1 MNRLPCI
8 AAGLIILGSLVVG
21 VSPSS
26 GGTSTPVLDAEAI
39 SLPLGLLWKF
49 SSVDVGTELPARNI
63 PTAPVIS
70 GDTVYVCAR
79 GMTAEKVPTTS
90 VYALSL
96 ETGEKLW
103 DHVLEGTV
111 FGTPALADDTLWV
124 SDSQGYLYALDVR
137 NQGRER
143 SRFQLGTSSRC
154 SPVVHD
160 GVVYVGDDG
169 GLVLAVDAKALQEK
183 WRFQARGQVKARV
196 AVSAE
201 HKYVYVSSGE
211 PRLHVLHM
219 ATGVEAWNY
228 PMPEVSME
236 SAPVL
241 WDRYLYIAS
250 GKRLICITAAQGRYQ
265 WDSMRMG
272 TTTGYPI
279 IGTPVLAP
287 DEKGK
292 DARLYFCCEDGT
304 VNAVNA
310 RTGRLF
316 WKAPVKLDRIATC
329 APTVTRDAVL
339 IGAQNGLLYAVS
351 ANEGSKLVWKYRAVP
366 PADITAQS
374 KAVSIASPPVVNEG
388 RVLVLVDEG
397 TLLCFSPA
405 AVDAAPPE
413 VKDLKVRDIAI
424 EDQTPV
430 YGMPPLPFTATI
442 VDEGSGI
449 DESKIVFKLDGE
461 VVPHQFL
468 ARTGEL
474 VYKTPI
480 TQPIRPLADG
490 AHTISI
496 TVADWMGNILTREW
510 VFRVDHRRIPVPKA
524 QDGPAA
530 NPDAINW

>member
-1 MNRLPCI
+1 M
-8 AAGLIILGSLVVG
+8 
-21 VSPSS
+21 
-26 GGTSTPVLDAEAI
+26 
-39 SLPLGLLWKF
+39 K
-49 SSVDVGTELPARNI
+49 
-63 PTAPVIS
+63 AP
-70 GDTVYVCAR
+70 
-79 GMTAEKVPTTS
+79 
-90 VYALSL
+90 
-96 ETGEKLW
+96 
-103 DHVLEGTV
+103 
-111 FGTPALADDTLWV
+111 
-124 SDSQGYLYALDVR
+124 
-137 NQGRER
+137 
-143 SRFQLGTSSRC
+143 
-154 SPVVHD
+154 
-160 GVVYVGDDG
+160 
-169 GLVLAVDAKALQEK
+169 
-183 WRFQARGQVKARV
+183 V

-397 TLLCFSPA
+397 TLLLLLA
-405 AVDAAPPE
+405 
-413 VKDLKVRDIAI
+413 
-424 EDQTPV
+424 
-430 YGMPPLPFTATI
+430 
-442 VDEGSGI
+442 GSG
-449 DESKIVFKLDGE
+449 GC
-461 VVPHQFL
+461 
-468 ARTGEL
+468 
-474 VYKTPI
+474 
-480 TQPIRPLADG
+480 
-490 AHTISI
+490 
-496 TVADWMGNILTREW
+496 
-510 VFRVDHRRIPVPKA
+510 
-524 QDGPAA
+524 GPAGGEGFEGA
-530 NPDAINW
+530 RHRHRGSDARLWDAPAPSRPRSSTRDRASMSRRSSSSWMAKWCRIAPGQDRRACL

>member
-169 GLVLAVDAKALQEK
+169 GLVLAVDAR
-183 WRFQARGQVKARV
+183 RFRRSGASRPRAR
-196 AVSAE
+196 
-201 HKYVYVSSGE
+201 
-211 PRLHVLHM
+211 
-219 ATGVEAWNY
+219 
-228 PMPEVSME
+228 
-236 SAPVL
+236 
-241 WDRYLYIAS
+241 
-250 GKRLICITAAQGRYQ
+250 
-265 WDSMRMG
+265 
-272 TTTGYPI
+272 
-279 IGTPVLAP
+279 
-287 DEKGK
+287 
-292 DARLYFCCEDGT
+292 
-304 VNAVNA
+304 
-310 RTGRLF
+310 
-316 WKAPVKLDRIATC
+316 
-329 APTVTRDAVL
+329 
-339 IGAQNGLLYAVS
+339 
-351 ANEGSKLVWKYRAVP
+351 
-366 PADITAQS
+366 
-374 KAVSIASPPVVNEG
+374 
-388 RVLVLVDEG
+388 
-397 TLLCFSPA
+397 
-405 AVDAAPPE
+405 
-413 VKDLKVRDIAI
+413 
-424 EDQTPV
+424 
-430 YGMPPLPFTATI
+430 
-442 VDEGSGI
+442 
-449 DESKIVFKLDGE
+449 
-461 VVPHQFL
+461 
-468 ARTGEL
+468 
-474 VYKTPI
+474 
-480 TQPIRPLADG
+480 
-490 AHTISI
+490 
-496 TVADWMGNILTREW
+496 
-510 VFRVDHRRIPVPKA
+510 
-524 QDGPAA
+524 
-530 NPDAINW
+530 